1 MVTIQR
7 GHLCACET
15 KYGFTRNPA
24 GPHSKASS
32 NIFFR
37 RRKNWVSIFYFLSQ
51 VALDGLGKLL
61 KCPVTWNVLSILEK
75 QDTITEYLHILLD
88 QSKLRDDLADDIVK
102 ARMLEVIDS
111 ADVLHTIL
119 NLPDKQEVGKLLK
132 YLLELLPPIT
142 SSSGKFDIL

>member
-1 MVTIQR
+1 M
-7 GHLCACET
+7 
-15 KYGFTRNPA
+15 
-24 GPHSKASS
+24 
-32 NIFFR
+32 
-37 RRKNWVSIFYFLSQ
+37 
-51 VALDGLGKLL
+51 DGLGKLL

-88 QSKLRDDLADDIVK
+88 QSKLRDDPADDIVK